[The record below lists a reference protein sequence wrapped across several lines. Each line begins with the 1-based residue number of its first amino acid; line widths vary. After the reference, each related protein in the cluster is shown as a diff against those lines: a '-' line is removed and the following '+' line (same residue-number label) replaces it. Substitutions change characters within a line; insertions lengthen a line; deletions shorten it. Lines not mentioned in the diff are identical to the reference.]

1 VEEIESEDKASA
13 KGSDSSAL
21 CHPSPVVPPNML
33 SKTMAVMIAPRISG
47 VRLQISYPRHDQKIT
62 GDLVN
67 LPQLQWL
74 PTAGL
79 LRHKCDR

>member
-1 VEEIESEDKASA
+1 
-13 KGSDSSAL
+13 
-21 CHPSPVVPPNML
+21 
-33 SKTMAVMIAPRISG
+33 VMIAPRISG